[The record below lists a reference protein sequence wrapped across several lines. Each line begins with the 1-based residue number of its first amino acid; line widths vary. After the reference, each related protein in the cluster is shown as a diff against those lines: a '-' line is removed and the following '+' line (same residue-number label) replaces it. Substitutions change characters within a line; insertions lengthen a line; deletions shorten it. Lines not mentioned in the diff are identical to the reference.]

1 MIDSTPIHIGGPTE
15 EALFAWRAG
24 RLHPEAA
31 EWIGAHVD
39 GCKRCRAAVDHL
51 EAVHEA
57 LEPPPEPPFL
67 RQRQI
72 ADVQRRLR
80 ERPTRHVPWRQMKW
94 AALGGAIAGF
104 VLVFALHPRHP
115 VTTSDGVGFAVV
127 SRQGAADVEVGDDHA
142 VAEAKM
148 ALPAGGWLT
157 VGPSARVVATWAG
170 ARVAV
175 EGGPTGARV
184 QLADSRLSMRQ
195 LKLERGRVV
204 LDVEPLAP
212 GAVLAVQTHDSR
224 VTVHGTRFLVEASP
238 GGTSVAV
245 DRGRVRVVGART
257 VDVAAGFQ
265 IIPGGAQPMA
275 LGSDYSARLS
285 ALDGAVASGPTESL
299 DVFADVADAIVS
311 VDGVEYGRAP
321 RSLALMPGAHLVRV
335 RAAGRLPVE
344 ERVEV
349 TAGTPMLFHAELP
362 ELSSVE
368 EPEARSEAPAA
379 TTAPVH
385 LG

>member
-39 GCKRCRAAVDHL
+39 GCKRCRAAVDHI
-51 EAVHEA
+51 EAVHDV

-72 ADVQRRLR
+72 ADVRRR
-80 ERPTRHVPWRQMKW
+80 IEERPTRRMPLRQMKW
-94 AALGGAIAGF
+94 AALCGAVAGF
-104 VLVFALHPRHP
+104 VLVFALQPRHP

-148 ALPAGGWLT
+148 ALPTGGWLT

-184 QLADSRLSMRQ
+184 QLADSRLS
-195 LKLERGRVV
+195 
-204 LDVEPLAP
+204 
-212 GAVLAVQTHDSR
+212 
-224 VTVHGTRFLVEASP
+224 
-238 GGTSVAV
+238 
-245 DRGRVRVVGART
+245 
-257 VDVAAGFQ
+257 
-265 IIPGGAQPMA
+265 I
-275 LGSDYSARLS
+275 
-285 ALDGAVASGPTESL
+285 
-299 DVFADVADAIVS
+299 
-311 VDGVEYGRAP
+311 
-321 RSLALMPGAHLVRV
+321 
-335 RAAGRLPVE
+335 
-344 ERVEV
+344 
-349 TAGTPMLFHAELP
+349 
-362 ELSSVE
+362 
-368 EPEARSEAPAA
+368 
-379 TTAPVH
+379 
-385 LG
+385 